1 MISLLK
7 KALAALRI
15 ALDIS
20 LHSLFSNACSN
31 SSDKSSVTVGL
42 DPVRLGKFVRR
53 LTKFQCRSELDL
65 RKLGRCMLR
74 ILRRRVDRCGCYRIG
89 LRLDRADRMSH
100 SVR

>member
-1 MISLLK
+1 MSRRL
-7 KALAALRI
+7 KALDAFRI

-42 DPVRLGKFVRR
+42 DQALQGKFVR
-53 LTKFQCRSELDL
+53 LLAKFQCRSELDL
-65 RKLGRCMLR
+65 RKLGRCMLG
-74 ILRRRVDRCGCYRIG
+74 ILRRHVDRCGCYRTE
-89 LRLDRADRMSH
+89 LRLDRGDRMSR